1 MKVTVQKY
9 PSIKSYNA
17 TAKLC
22 MKHAGTVCKHVC
34 FHFCPLASFN
44 SSHVFYP
51 PPLLLLSCFYLFIFY
66 PCQPSF
72 PFPDATKVKQEQ
84 CSVSPHLSC
93 RNKTHTQLCNA
104 KNAWMKQGRRD
115 TEAWGGWMWN
125 EEHASA
131 TCILPSQH
139 AQTNKPS
146 CYSTATRGSS
156 QHTNVHRQLVK
167 VHGANAPKPG
177 QWVEQKRK
185 TIERERKEY
194 LALPSGVRDLGK
206 RKQTRRKKEQR
217 EKVKTEAHQYYSCIV
232 IMHALHDGKPWQS
245 LWKQSFPKSIWKL
258 SLARDR

>member
-1 MKVTVQKY
+1 
-9 PSIKSYNA
+9 
-17 TAKLC
+17 
-22 MKHAGTVCKHVC
+22 MKHACTVCKHVC

-51 PPLLLLSCFYLFIFY
+51 PSLLLLSCFYLFIFY

-139 AQTNKPS
+139 AQTNHPAIPQQRGDHH
-146 CYSTATRGSS
+146 STQMYTDNLSKCTERMP
-156 QHTNVHRQLVK
+156 QNQ
-167 VHGANAPKPG
+167 ANEWSTKEK
-177 QWVEQKRK
+177 QQS
-185 TIERERKEY
+185 EREKSTLLCLQVCETLERESKH
-194 LALPSGVRDLGK
+194 GGK
-206 RKQTRRKKEQR
+206 KNRER